1 MPCTHAPPEAPAPK
15 RLRRLEV
22 PRCRCEM
29 ELLDFLPA
37 DTPRHLLSPT
47 RVIDPEVPEY
57 RVLAQVLGTDACKHV
72 LRPSLEHHLSLAEW
86 AELACLVAP
95 RQYAERPMPP
105 PAIALT
111 REARIR
117 VYAQRRAVGLGLY
130 NERDLWR
137 KGSDLLN
144 LLASRLRNGAAV
156 EGAVAM
162 ARRIGP

>member
-29 ELLDFLPA
+29 ELLTFLPS

-72 LRPSLEHHLSLAEW
+72 LRPSLEHHLTLVEW

-95 RQYAERPMPP
+95 KQYAERPMPP

-117 VYAQRRAVGLGLY
+117 VYANRRAKGWGLY

-137 KGSDLLN
+137 GGAKRLGLGSR
-144 LLASRLRNGAAV
+144 RLRNGAA
-156 EGAVAM
+156 EEMGACCES
-162 ARRIGP
+162 RS

>member
-29 ELLDFLPA
+29 ELLTFLPS
-37 DTPRHLLSPT
+37 DTPPHLLSPT

-95 RQYAERPMPP
+95 KQYLERPKPP

-117 VYAQRRAVGLGLY
+117 VYANRRARGLGLY
-130 NERDLWR
+130 HEHDLWR
-137 KGSDLLN
+137 RGAKRLGLN
-144 LLASRLRNGAAV
+144 CRRLRNGAA
-156 EGAVAM
+156 EEMGACCAS
-162 ARRIGP
+162 RS